1 MKRLFY
7 LFGCLLI
14 LLTAGCRSAKKIQK
28 VIASNQK
35 RDSVQTVTPSE
46 DPKADSLKFIQ
57 TVFNKIQGNR
67 IDYKSFS
74 SKIKVH
80 YQGSDG
86 KDYDFEANL
95 IMYKDSVIWV
105 RVNALLGI
113 EAFRLLITP
122 DSVKLINDLD
132 KVVQL
137 RSASYLQDVIHL
149 PLSFGTL
156 QDLIIG
162 NPVYLD
168 SNIVYYKKEQSH
180 LFLMSIGS
188 IFKNYVTL
196 SSDNYSVQHSKL
208 DDIDVTRARTCEI
221 TYSDYEPLNSSFF
234 SAYRQVSVTEKSSLD
249 IQINFKQYSFNKQL
263 PVPFRI
269 PKNYKRK

>member
-1 MKRLFY
+1 
-7 LFGCLLI
+7 
-14 LLTAGCRSAKKIQK
+14 
-28 VIASNQK
+28 
-35 RDSVQTVTPSE
+35 
-46 DPKADSLKFIQ
+46 
-57 TVFNKIQGNR
+57 
-67 IDYKSFS
+67 
-74 SKIKVH
+74 
-80 YQGSDG
+80 
-86 KDYDFEANL
+86 
-95 IMYKDSVIWV
+95 
-105 RVNALLGI
+105 
-113 EAFRLLITP
+113 
-122 DSVKLINDLD
+122 
-132 KVVQL
+132 
-137 RSASYLQDVIHL
+137 
-149 PLSFGTL
+149 
-156 QDLIIG
+156 
-162 NPVYLD
+162 
-168 SNIVYYKKEQSH
+168 